1 MSDTYGRKY
10 MLMFTS
16 GLNLIGYIFLF
27 ISLSSPVSPT
37 GSIVGYSLG
46 FILFILSRIVT
57 GLGGA
62 GF

>member
-27 ISLSSPVSPT
+27 ISLSSVISGI
-37 GSIVGYSLG
+37 GSIAGYSLG